1 MFQIKNIYTS
11 ILRLSIFFISCAIP
25 ATTFGQ
31 NAQIYKESIASLQV
45 VAGDDWLSP
54 PVTTLGGLPIN
65 ISFDDLTH
73 EYHRYTY
80 SIEHCEANWTPSTQL
95 FESDFLRGFA
105 EDNIIKSFQKSV
117 NTKVQYTHYSLQIPN
132 AECQL
137 KMSGNYRLTVYDA
150 NNDNEKILTVCF
162 MVVEPLAQIGLD
174 VTDNTDWDIRGSH
187 QQVNMTV
194 RYGNLSVTDPQ
205 TQLQTVVLQN
215 GIWTQQRFNIK
226 PQYVT
231 PEGLRWEHNEALIFD
246 GGNEYRKFET
256 LDVNHPTMGIET
268 VGWDGTDYHAYV
280 WTDEFRPSYVYDED
294 ANGSFYIRNSD
305 NIENNTTSE
314 YQIVHFRLRAPQQT
328 GEVYLRPNIE

>member
-105 EDNIIKSFQKSV
+105 EDNIIKNFQKSV

-174 VTDNTDWDIRGSH
+174 VTDNTDWD
-187 QQVNMTV
+187 
-194 RYGNLSVTDPQ
+194 
-205 TQLQTVVLQN
+205 
-215 GIWTQQRFNIK
+215 
-226 PQYVT
+226 
-231 PEGLRWEHNEALIFD
+231 
-246 GGNEYRKFET
+246 
-256 LDVNHPTMGIET
+256 
-268 VGWDGTDYHAYV
+268 
-280 WTDEFRPSYVYDED
+280 
-294 ANGSFYIRNSD
+294 
-305 NIENNTTSE
+305 
-314 YQIVHFRLRAPQQT
+314 
-328 GEVYLRPNIE
+328 

>member
-1 MFQIKNIYTS
+1 MFQRKNIYTS
-11 ILRLSIFFISCAIP
+11 NLKLSIFFISCAIP
-25 ATTFGQ
+25 TTTLGQ

-105 EDNIIKSFQKSV
+105 EDNIIKNFQKSV

-150 NNDNEKILTVCF
+150 NNDNEKILSVCF
-162 MVVEPLAQIGLD
+162 MIVEPLAQIGLD

-231 PEGLRWEHNEALIFD
+231 PEGLRWEHNLSLI
-246 GGNEYRKFET
+246 
-256 LDVNHPTMGIET
+256 HI
-268 VGWDGTDYHAYV
+268 
-280 WTDEFRPSYVYDED
+280 
-294 ANGSFYIRNSD
+294 
-305 NIENNTTSE
+305 
-314 YQIVHFRLRAPQQT
+314 
-328 GEVYLRPNIE
+328 